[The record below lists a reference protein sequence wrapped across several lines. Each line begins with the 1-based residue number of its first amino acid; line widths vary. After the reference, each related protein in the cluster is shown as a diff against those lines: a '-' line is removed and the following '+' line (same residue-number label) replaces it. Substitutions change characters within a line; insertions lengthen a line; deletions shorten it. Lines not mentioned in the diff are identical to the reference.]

1 MGGVDN
7 KTPGK
12 AAHLDPLNH
21 KLINS
26 VAFDNKA
33 KGIDSNS
40 CPDIQVTNSTS
51 YNNGGSNVA
60 MYTNDAANTDFM
72 ATGVLSW
79 RTQKTSVN
87 ETFKLK
93 GTQDASKVYQSSN
106 YFWNCTEAGTNNSTT
121 AVTADWFVSTD
132 TKMNYDTH
140 VYAAIPVTRNSDN
153 TINMNGL
160 LVLTANAKAGAVVG
174 GQASAKIDLSGKM
187 TDGLLFQKTT
197 GSESVETGDMANMM
211 LYILLLLGAAGVYAV
226 SKKRKHA

>member
-1 MGGVDN
+1 MSGY
-7 KTPGK
+7 
-12 AAHLDPLNH
+12 H

-87 ETFKLK
+87 ETFKFK
-93 GTQDASKVYQSSN
+93 GTQDASKVYQ
-106 YFWNCTEAGTNNSTT
+106 
-121 AVTADWFVSTD
+121 
-132 TKMNYDTH
+132 
-140 VYAAIPVTRNSDN
+140 
-153 TINMNGL
+153 
-160 LVLTANAKAGAVVG
+160 
-174 GQASAKIDLSGKM
+174 LS
-187 TDGLLFQKTT
+187 L
-197 GSESVETGDMANMM
+197 
-211 LYILLLLGAAGVYAV
+211 I
-226 SKKRKHA
+226 HI

>member
-1 MGGVDN
+1 
-7 KTPGK
+7 
-12 AAHLDPLNH
+12 
-21 KLINS
+21 
-26 VAFDNKA
+26 
-33 KGIDSNS
+33 
-40 CPDIQVTNSTS
+40 
-51 YNNGGSNVA
+51 

-87 ETFKLK
+87 ETFKFK

-187 TDGLLFQKTT
+187 TGGLLFQKTT
-197 GSESVETGDMANMM
+197 GSGSVETGDMANMM